1 MNELFGMV
9 VSPGEASSRLYIFNT
24 ILTSDAAR
32 ECVDKYENGEDVP
45 QIKAV
50 YTPQNYD
57 SSTYYSEY
65 IDNDGRLF
73 AKCYYEGDYY
83 FVEIYNKPEDLEE
96 VSRES
101 HIEDIKYHYEF
112 KVDDYTATIEQNDYD
127 ENGRITLVVSSTF
140 NMTNVI
146 PKIIWQGK
154 TLTPNESTTQD
165 LNTGIIY
172 TVEAESGRTKS
183 YDVVVCYI
191 PDEPI
196 IADDIAI
203 ITKFNIGDYSTT
215 ITQNNNN
222 EIGVIEASI
231 PENVDISN
239 IIPEITWEGIKL
251 EPNDNELQDF
261 TQDNIV
267 YTVTAESGRNK
278 IYEIH
283 ITRIPN
289 SNPDTGIESPWN
301 ILRWSFIIILSG
313 GVICFVNKRRKEF

>member
-112 KVDDYTATIEQNDYD
+112 KVDDYTLTIKDIPLEEINTDYD
-127 ENGRITLVVSSTF
+127 SGKYRFYITNGVPVVVEYGLRPDTTFIPYYITDNALITYNIDEDECKNIMANICDVLKHLPLNYRKCDLT
-140 NMTNVI
+140 M
-146 PKIIWQGK
+146 
-154 TLTPNESTTQD
+154 LTPTANYE
-165 LNTGIIY
+165 I
-172 TVEAESGRTKS
+172 K
-183 YDVVVCYI
+183 
-191 PDEPI
+191 
-196 IADDIAI
+196 
-203 ITKFNIGDYSTT
+203 IGD
-215 ITQNNNN
+215 
-222 EIGVIEASI
+222 
-231 PENVDISN
+231 
-239 IIPEITWEGIKL
+239 IIDL
-251 EPNDNELQDF
+251 
-261 TQDNIV
+261 
-267 YTVTAESGRNK
+267 ARS
-278 IYEIH
+278 
-283 ITRIPN
+283 
-289 SNPDTGIESPWN
+289 
-301 ILRWSFIIILSG
+301 LR
-313 GVICFVNKRRKEF
+313 